1 MVEILD
7 LEQLSGIQTATASET
22 FVNKYKFKLTDDT
35 ADGDAA
41 VVALMTVESDGLLVR
56 FFHRLNGSSVANS
69 ETIPS
74 VVSPTVGLTLVAG
87 GTVISGSL
95 LSDSPRVTGGFYSEV
110 ERQFFSPDAQ
120 SNFGYAELDDYTAV
134 VLPIKVDSFAA
145 CAPYLHFVESKNA
158 KAGIRRLA
166 QIKNQ
171 YAHIALVSMRSQA
184 SISDWTLI
192 RLDMPSVFLVDK
204 TSGVWVSAAA
214 DFSIFDVLPTITLT
228 APQSV
233 DANSWATVD
242 VQLME
247 NGVQAVYTGELQ
259 LEVLSGRAN
268 KLRVP
273 VTNGSG
279 SFKVQADGLDS
290 GDYIK
295 VKIGT
300 RNVSGL
306 AAATILVA

>member
-1 MVEILD
+1 MEPFVFAALVPT
-7 LEQLSGIQTATASET
+7 LTATASET

-69 ETIPS
+69 ETIPP
-74 VVSPTVGLTLVAG
+74 VVSPTVGLTLIAG

-95 LSDSPRVTGGFYSEV
+95 LSDSPRVTGGLYSEV

-145 CAPYLHFVESKNA
+145 CTPYLHFVESKNA

-171 YAHIALVSMRSQA
+171 YAHVALVSMRSQA

-204 TSGVWVSAAA
+204 TPGVWVSAAA

-233 DANSWATVD
+233 DANSWVTVD
-242 VQLME
+242 VQLVE
-247 NGVQAVYTGELQ
+247 NGVQSAYTGEFH

-273 VTNGSG
+273 VVDGAG
-279 SFKVQADGLDS
+279 SFKVQADGLDP
-290 GDYIK
+290 GDSIRVK
-295 VKIGT
+295 VGT
-300 RNVSGL
+300 KNVSGL
-306 AAATILVA
+306 ATATILVA